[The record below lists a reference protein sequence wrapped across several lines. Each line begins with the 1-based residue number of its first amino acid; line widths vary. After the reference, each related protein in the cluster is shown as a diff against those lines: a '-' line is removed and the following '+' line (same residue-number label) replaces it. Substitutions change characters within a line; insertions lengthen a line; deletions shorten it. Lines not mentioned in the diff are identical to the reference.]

1 MELEDE
7 SDQILEA
14 NFDQSVFNT
23 DAEKILQQTEN
34 SKLFFSKQKVQAAN
48 QEQAKQIQKEIDNDW
63 QKFGLFETGP
73 LKKVRRRKVDNI
85 CKASVCL
92 KIAGQKEEDD
102 LMFIEL
108 IGS

>member
-1 MELEDE
+1 MV
-7 SDQILEA
+7 
-14 NFDQSVFNT
+14 VFFFKMT
-23 DAEKILQQTEN
+23 FWGL
-34 SKLFFSKQKVQAAN
+34 FSKVIKGGGGILYHRN
-48 QEQAKQIQKEIDNDW
+48 CRQKEINNNW
-63 QKFGLFETGP
+63 QKFGLFEKGP
-73 LKKVRRRKVDNI
+73 LKKGRRRKVDNI